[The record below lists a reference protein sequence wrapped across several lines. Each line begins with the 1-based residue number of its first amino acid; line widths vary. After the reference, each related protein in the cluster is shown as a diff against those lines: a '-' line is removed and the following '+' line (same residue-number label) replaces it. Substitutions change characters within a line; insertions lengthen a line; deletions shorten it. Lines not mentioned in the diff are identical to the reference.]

1 MIQIRAESIADL
13 DQHGEI
19 SIAFEVSALFDVEL
33 IASGLGG
40 LILHE
45 RVVEHPWVKDY
56 DATNG
61 GPGTWPSR
69 FDVSR
74 WGLLGAYEHDR
85 RVGGVV
91 IAFDTPKLHMLR
103 GRRDLAVL
111 WDLRIAYDSRRSSA
125 GSALFRAAE
134 AWAREHGCSAIE
146 VETQQINLAACRF
159 YARMGCYLAAVDR
172 FAYANLP
179 DETQLIWRA
188 DLDP

>member
-1 MIQIRAESIADL
+1 MIQIRTESIADL
-13 DQHGEI
+13 DQHREI
-19 SIAFEVSALFDVEL
+19 SIAFEVSAVFSVEL

-45 RVVEHPWVKDY
+45 RAVDNPWVKDY
-56 DATNG
+56 DATG
-61 GPGTWPSR
+61 RGPSTWPSR

-85 RVGGVV
+85 RVGGAV

-111 WDLRIAYDSRRSSA
+111 WDLRVNHDSRRSGA
-125 GSALFRAAE
+125 GAALFRAAE

-146 VETQQINLAACRF
+146 VETQQTNVAACRF
-159 YARMGCYLAAVDR
+159 YARMGCSLAAVDR

-188 DLDP
+188 DLGP